1 MNKPRKIT
9 NNIYIGIDPDLRL
22 LNAAILTT
30 DPQPTLRATLLR
42 RNPIKD
48 GKDDIGVVNAVR
60 AANELVLDVIALL
73 TVDES
78 YDNYSKIILVIE
90 SQSMMH
96 TKTARD
102 RGQNIDY
109 EKIKQ
114 LAQVTGSLMG
124 VFSKMSHNIHL
135 VQPTLWK
142 GQVPK
147 GIHHER
153 IYGKLGI
160 GHIMAGGKE
169 PYGVPHL
176 YAALSSFSKDKVNP
190 GDFKDISDS
199 VGLALYG
206 AMEGLE

>member
-1 MNKPRKIT
+1 MKPRKIT

-48 GKDDIGVVNAVR
+48 GKDDVGVVNAVR

-90 SQSMMH
+90 SQSMAIAM
-96 TKTARD
+96 KKRQK
-102 RGQNIDY
+102 GQNVDY
-109 EKIKQ
+109 EDIKV
-114 LAQVTGSLMG
+114 LAQVTGCLMG
-124 VFSKMSHNIHL
+124 AFSKLSHSIRL
-135 VQPTLWK
+135 VQPAKWK
-142 GQVPK
+142 QQQPK
-147 GIHHER
+147 DINHGR
-153 IYGKLGI
+153 TYDRLGL
-160 GHIMAGGKE
+160 GHIIRGGKE

-176 YAALSSFSKDKVNP
+176 YADLSSFSKDKVNP